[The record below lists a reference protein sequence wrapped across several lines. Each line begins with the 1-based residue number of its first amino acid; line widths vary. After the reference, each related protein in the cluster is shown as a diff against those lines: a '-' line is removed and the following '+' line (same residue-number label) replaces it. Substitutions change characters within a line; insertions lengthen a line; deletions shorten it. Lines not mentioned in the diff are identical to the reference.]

1 MWAIDSSMLNITQ
14 AGKPNAY
21 GVLSGFRGS
30 KLLESVAPI
39 LVLHSSTGWH
49 SGSGWHLHCRLA
61 RVKAPHIQECTR
73 RQPSTKSRQHDG

>member
-30 KLLESVAPI
+30 KLLEIVAPV
-39 LVLHSSTGWH
+39 LVLHNSTGWH
-49 SGSGWHLHCRLA
+49 SCSGWY
-61 RVKAPHIQECTR
+61 
-73 RQPSTKSRQHDG
+73 